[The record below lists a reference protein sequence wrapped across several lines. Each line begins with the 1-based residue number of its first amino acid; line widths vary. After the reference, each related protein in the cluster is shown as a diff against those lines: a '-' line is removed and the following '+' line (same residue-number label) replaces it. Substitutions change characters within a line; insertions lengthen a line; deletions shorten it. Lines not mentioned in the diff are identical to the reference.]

1 MDGIGIV
8 VVGVDGSPGSRAA
21 LEHALADA
29 ARRSA
34 RLKVVAVVA
43 PAEYLAIPYGMG
55 AYGMG
60 VPPLR
65 SELLTAA
72 RDEAQRLV
80 DAAVAE
86 HSDIAS
92 RVPIDV
98 GVSAG
103 TPAEVLLEASRG
115 ADLLVL
121 GHRGRGGFTSALLG
135 SVGLQC
141 VLHAACPVT
150 IVRPMATPVTV
161 GATRA
166 GATAAP
172 APV

>member
-1 MDGIGIV
+1 MNGIGNV

-21 LEHALADA
+21 LEHALEDA
-29 ARRSA
+29 ARRRA

-65 SELLTAA
+65 SELLTTA

-80 DAAVAE
+80 NDVVSE
-86 HSDIAS
+86 RPDIAA
-92 RVPIDV
+92 RTPIDV
-98 GVSAG
+98 AVSTG
-103 TPAEVLLEASRG
+103 TPAEVLLEASRD

-141 VLHAACPVT
+141 VLHADCPVT
-150 IVRPMATPVTV
+150 IVRPMATLGV
-161 GATRA
+161 GGTAMA
-166 GATAAP
+166 GPTAAP